1 MSKDIDFD
9 GICAFCFKAEYSFGD
24 YLHDVTLS
32 RNVNQLGALRVVL
45 QNFRNAT
52 KKIYKEIKK
61 YEEKNKTK

>member
-9 GICAFCFKAEYSFGD
+9 RICAVCFKAEFSFND

-32 RNVNQLGALRVVL
+32 SNVNQLGALRVLL

-52 KKIYKEIKK
+52 KIIYKELKN
-61 YEEKNKTK
+61 YEEKN